1 MNINRNQWVRKLFL
15 GAILTSVSLLMSPV
29 RAQQGQPQQEPSA
42 DAVRRLA
49 QQAGGKI
56 DARHVVGLE
65 NIKRNRSG
73 SLIVLNG
80 ELQFQTG
87 KMNANLPLASID
99 DISVGTEITQAGGRA
114 GTVTKTAAM
123 AAPYDSGAGLS
134 ILLRTTVDTLTVS
147 NRDSGGGLHYA
158 ILALSKG
165 QGEQLRA
172 QMITAGAHVRTPSG
186 QGLQGGKPAAPK
198 APTAQGLKLSHSA
211 IQIEPVD
218 AGDVWIPTEFR
229 AAIYEYLVMRVRES
243 GYFQQVFR
251 SADRAADSVRD
262 LVILHATVEKFK
274 QGSQM
279 EREIT
284 TVLGSTNVGVDAWV
298 TDRDGR
304 VLLADRVQGK
314 VRFFGENLGATN
326 DLAKHIAKR
335 LKQE

>member
-1 MNINRNQWVRKLFL
+1 MNINQDQWARSFFL
-15 GAILTSVSLLMSPV
+15 GAILSSATLLTSPV
-29 RAQQGQPQQEPSA
+29 LAQQEQQQQESSA
-42 DAVRRLA
+42 DAVRGLSK
-49 QQAGGKI
+49 QAEGKVN
-56 DARHVVGLE
+56 ARHVVGLE

-73 SLIVLNG
+73 SLIVLDG
-80 ELQFQTG
+80 ELRFQAG

-114 GTVTKTAAM
+114 GTVAKTAAM
-123 AAPYDSGAGLS
+123 AAPYHSGAALR
-134 ILLRTTVDTLTVS
+134 ILLRTTVDTLAVS

-165 QGEQLRA
+165 QGEQQRA
-172 QMITAGAHVRTPSG
+172 RLITAGAHVRAPSG
-186 QGLQGGKPAAPK
+186 QELQEGKPAAPEAPK
-198 APTAQGLKLSHSA
+198 AKGSKLSASA

-243 GYFQQVFR
+243 GNFRQVFR
-251 SADRAADSVRD
+251 SGDRAAAGVRD
-262 LVILHATVEKFK
+262 LATLHTTVEKFK

-279 EREIT
+279 KREIT
-284 TVLGSTNVGVDAWV
+284 TVLGSTSVGVDAWV

-314 VRFFGENLGATN
+314 VRFFGENLGAPMILPSTSPN
-326 DLAKHIAKR
+326 G
-335 LKQE
+335 